1 MAVKLQ
7 GVQYRRLRAQNA
19 QYVSCPSD
27 KTVWP
32 NLLVNISIESLE
44 ALRHAEYLK
53 IVLVLFE
60 DILQE

>member
-7 GVQYRRLRAQNA
+7 GVQYMCLRAQNV

-32 NLLVNISIESLE
+32 NLLVNISIEILE
-44 ALRHAEYLK
+44 ALRHAECLK

-60 DILQE
+60 DMLQE